1 MITRNET
8 LATATASIL
17 RAVRAIVRTTQALA
31 PSGRRRLILE
41 LHVAVSRAL
50 SDLALD
56 TPDDF
61 PAARARDPEIPW
73 ELWHYVS
80 ADPWG

>member
-1 MITRNET
+1 MINCNET
-8 LATATASIL
+8 LATATESIL

-41 LHVAVSRAL
+41 LHVAVNRAL

-61 PAARARDPEIPW
+61 PIACDPEIPW

-80 ADPWG
+80 ADPWV